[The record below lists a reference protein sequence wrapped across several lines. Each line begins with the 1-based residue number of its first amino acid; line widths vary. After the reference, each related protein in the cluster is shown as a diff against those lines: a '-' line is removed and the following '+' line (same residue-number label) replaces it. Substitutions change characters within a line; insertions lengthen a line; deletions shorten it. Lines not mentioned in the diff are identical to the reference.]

1 MTTNPLDN
9 KRVIKIKESIK
20 DIKNRI
26 EQAAILAK
34 RKVSDINLMAVT
46 KTVPP
51 EYVNIAINEGINLLG
66 ENKAQEL
73 NSKYNNY
80 NLDDSIKI
88 HFIGHLQRNKVKSI
102 IDKVSMIESVDS
114 ESLAREIGKQA
125 IKADKV
131 MPILLEVNIG
141 LQETKTGFNP
151 KKVKDAAKTIAQVP
165 GVQIKGLMTIPPK
178 DNIKYYF
185 EKMREIYIDISQKKI
200 DNVDMSFLSMGMSGD
215 FETAIAFGA
224 NIVRIGSLIFGKRV
238 F

>member
-1 MTTNPLDN
+1 MTTSQLDN
-9 KRVIKIKESIK
+9 RRIMKVRDSIK
-20 DIKNRI
+20 DIKSRI

-34 RKVSDINLMAVT
+34 RKASEINLMAVT

-73 NSKYNNY
+73 NFKYNNY
-80 NLDDSIKI
+80 NLDDSVKI

-102 IDKVSMIESVDS
+102 IDRVSMIESVDS

-151 KKVKDAAKTIAQVP
+151 KKVKSSVFD
-165 GVQIKGLMTIPPK
+165 LFL
-178 DNIKYYF
+178 DNLKVVF
-185 EKMREIYIDISQKKI
+185 C
-200 DNVDMSFLSMGMSGD
+200 
-215 FETAIAFGA
+215 
-224 NIVRIGSLIFGKRV
+224 GK
-238 F
+238 